1 MNYTTVVGPEMN
13 GFELS
18 VTFRK
23 PLKSGNVTVYH
34 RQGERLIWKATFSVT
49 GLWRYEL
56 WLSLAF
62 DTAIRYHDL
71 MQKQETGR

>member
-1 MNYTTVVGPEMN
+1 MTV
-13 GFELS
+13 
-18 VTFRK
+18 FR
-23 PLKSGNVTVYH
+23 LEDETYAGRTEGGNVTVYN